1 MKTQSRI
8 IAGLLLIIGF
18 ALSLTSSWNES
29 AIFDETAHI
38 GAGYSYVT
46 QRDMRLNPEHPPL
59 VKDLAGLP
67 LAFLDLKFPLT
78 TPAWEQMV
86 NGQWDQGGEFIFSFG
101 NDADLILRSAR
112 LPIMILAL
120 MCGIFLF
127 WWTERQF
134 GSIAAVLATF
144 FWALSPTVIAHS
156 RYVTTD
162 IAASLGF
169 LVGIATFAWFIKNP
183 SIQRIIILGLV
194 FGIAQCLKF
203 SLFLL
208 IPIYIILAGV
218 WLVVTHHGR
227 VKDFF
232 KNALILYLKIG
243 GAFVI
248 GAGVIWIIYLWHVW
262 DYPQERQLRDAQVLI
277 GNFKP
282 QAFARLDYWL
292 IEHDAT
298 RPLGQYLFGVM
309 MVTQRTAG
317 GNSAYFWGEVS
328 SAGWAS
334 YFPTV
339 YILKETLALHIFSL
353 LALWLAFLRI
363 AHAPSKSFGAL
374 RVWIYKHFAIFA
386 SIFFVIF
393 YWASS
398 IVNPLNIGVRHVLPT
413 FPFIYML
420 TAWQLALWIT
430 PYTENAKNKIL
441 LIYKML
447 IKPLPRILF
456 VALMLVW
463 MGATTIG
470 SWPYYLSY
478 YNELAG
484 GTYNGWYYATD
495 SNYDWG
501 QDLKRLRDIARQN
514 PNEKIYL
521 HYFGGSAAG
530 DAAQR
535 YWLGDQFVPW
545 YSSFGPPPSG
555 SIFAISINELAGKW
569 ANPVQGFPSG
579 DPKDA
584 YTWLRDIKP
593 FARAGTSIFLYKL
606 P

>member
-1 MKTQSRI
+1 MKSHPRI
-8 IAGLLLIIGF
+8 IAGILLALGF
-18 ALSLTSSWNES
+18 MLAFTSSWNES

-59 VKDLAGLP
+59 MKDLAGLP
-67 LAFLDLKFPLT
+67 LAFLDLNFPLDT
-78 TPAWEQMV
+78 KGWDQMI

-101 NDADLILRSAR
+101 NDADLILRASR
-112 LPIMILAL
+112 FPIMILAL
-120 MCGIFLF
+120 LAGVFLF

-134 GSIAAVLATF
+134 GGIAALLATF

-169 LVGIATFAWFIKNP
+169 LVGIASFVWFLKHP
-183 SIQRIIILGLV
+183 SRKRIVILGIV
-194 FGIAQCLKF
+194 FGVIQSLKF

-208 IPIYIILAGV
+208 IPIYFVLAGI
-218 WLVVTHHGR
+218 WLAVTHRGHI
-227 VKDFF
+227 KNFF
-232 KNALILYLKIG
+232 KTALALYFKIG
-243 GAFVI
+243 CAFAVGAL
-248 GAGVIWIIYLWHVW
+248 VIWTVYLWHVW
-262 DYPQERQLRDAQVLI
+262 DYPQERQLRDAKVLV
-277 GNFKP
+277 GTFRP
-282 QAFARLDYWL
+282 QAFAKLDYWL
-292 IEHDAT
+292 IEHKPT
-298 RPLGQYLFGVM
+298 RPLGQYLLGVM

-328 SAGWAS
+328 ADGWAS

-353 LALWLAFLRI
+353 LAIGLAC
-363 AHAPSKSFGAL
+363 L
-374 RVWIYKHFAIFA
+374 RVLRAKEKSMGAVRDWMRTNFAIVA

-398 IVNPLNIGVRHVLPT
+398 VANPLNIGVRHVLPT
-413 FPFIYML
+413 FPFIYLL
-420 TAWQLALWIT
+420 TARQLALWMAPGSVI
-430 PYTENAKNKIL
+430 AKNKL
-441 LIYKML
+441 SLVYQML
-447 IKPLPRILF
+447 IKPLPKILF
-456 VALMLVW
+456 VTLMLIW
-463 MGATTIG
+463 MGGASIG
-470 SWPYYLSY
+470 VWPHYLSY

-484 GTYNGWYYATD
+484 GTHNGWYYATD

-501 QDLKRLRDIARQN
+501 QDLKRLRDFAVQN

-535 YWLGDQFVPW
+535 YWLGNQFSPW

-555 SIFAISINELAGKW
+555 SIMALSINELAGKW
-569 ANPVQGFPSG
+569 AKPVG
-579 DPKDA
+579 DFNAGPPQDA
-584 YTWLRDIKP
+584 YPWLRELKP
-593 FARAGTSIFLYKL
+593 FGRAGTSIFLYRM

>member
-1 MKTQSRI
+1 MKKQPRI
-8 IAGLLLIIGF
+8 IAGILL
-18 ALSLTSSWNES
+18 ALMFVLALTSSWNES

-46 QRDMRLNPEHPPL
+46 QGDMRLNPEHPPL

-67 LAFLDLKFPLT
+67 LAFFDLKFPLT
-78 TPAWEQMV
+78 TNAWETAV

-101 NDADLILRSAR
+101 NDADLILHLSR

-120 MCGIFLF
+120 LAGIFLF

-134 GSIAAVLATF
+134 GSIAALLATF

-169 LVGIATFAWFIKNP
+169 LVGIAVFVWFLKKP
-183 SIQRIIILGLV
+183 STRRIVVLGIV
-194 FGIAQCLKF
+194 FGIAQSLKF

-218 WLVVTHHGR
+218 WLVVNRHER
-227 VKDFF
+227 IKDFLGSAF
-232 KNALILYLKIG
+232 KLYLKIG
-243 GAFVI
+243 CAFVI
-248 GAGVIWIIYLWHVW
+248 GAAVIWTVYLWHIW
-262 DYPQERQLRDAQVLI
+262 NYPQERQLRDAQTLVST
-277 GNFKP
+277 FRP
-282 QAFARLDYWL
+282 QAFAKLDFWL
-292 IEHDAT
+292 IEHKAT
-298 RPLGQYLFGVM
+298 RPLGQYLLGVM

-328 SAGWAS
+328 SAGWVS

-339 YILKETLALHIFSL
+339 YFLKETVALHIFSF
-353 LALWLAFLRI
+353 LALGLACLRI
-363 AHAPSKSFGAL
+363 RRAEKKSLEAV
-374 RVWIYKHFAIFA
+374 RVWIQKHFAVFA
-386 SIFFVIF
+386 SVFFVVF
-393 YWASS
+393 YWLSS
-398 IVNPLNIGVRHVLPT
+398 VTNPLNIGVRHVLPT

-420 TAWQLALWIT
+420 TARQLAMWIAPGT
-430 PYTENAKNKIL
+430 VIAKNKL
-441 LIYKML
+441 SLVYQSL
-447 IKPLPRILF
+447 IKPLPKIFFTVL
-456 VALMLVW
+456 LLVW
-463 MGATTIG
+463 MGAATVS
-470 SWPYYLSY
+470 SWPHYLSY

-484 GTYNGWYYATD
+484 GTHNGWYYATD

-535 YWLGDQFVPW
+535 YWLGDQFAPW
-545 YSSFGPPPSG
+545 YSSFGAPPSG
-555 SIFAISINELAGKW
+555 SIFAISINQLAGTW
-569 ANPVQGFPSG
+569 AIPTKGFPSG
-579 DPKDA
+579 DPKDS
-584 YTWLRDIKP
+584 YPWLRDLKP
-593 FARAGTSIFLYKL
+593 FDRAGTSIFLYRM